1 MEDKNEIREND
12 NYSCRNMEAKKHQT
26 AIIGRYTERRGEGSR
41 FEDRIFR
48 T

>member
-1 MEDKNEIREND
+1 MKLEKMIIIVVE
-12 NYSCRNMEAKKHQT
+12 MEAKKHQT